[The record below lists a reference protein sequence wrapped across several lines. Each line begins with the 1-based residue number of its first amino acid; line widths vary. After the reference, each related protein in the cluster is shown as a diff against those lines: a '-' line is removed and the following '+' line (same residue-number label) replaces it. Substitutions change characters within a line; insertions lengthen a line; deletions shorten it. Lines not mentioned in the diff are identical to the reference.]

1 MHFTFLADSR
11 LTITISDP
19 AIALSMFMFVFFFVI
34 VRVFF
39 SVIESVQFFC
49 LSFANTFIA
58 FGDPVIKRR
67 GLRSH

>member
-1 MHFTFLADSR
+1 MHFTFLADSW

-19 AIALSMFMFVFFFVI
+19 TIVLSMFMFVFFFVI

-49 LSFANTFIA
+49 LSFAYTCIA